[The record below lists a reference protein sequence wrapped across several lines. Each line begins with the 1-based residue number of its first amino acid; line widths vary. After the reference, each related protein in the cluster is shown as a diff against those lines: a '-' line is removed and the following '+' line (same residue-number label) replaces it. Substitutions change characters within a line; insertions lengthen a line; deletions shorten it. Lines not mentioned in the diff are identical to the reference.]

1 METWQKFLQGLIESR
16 DKFLKDVNAAI
27 KPLPPV
33 EQHEAASV
41 VGYALR
47 EINSAYQWITNACMQ
62 LDTPLKDYI
71 ERGNQ
76 ILADMNKAF
85 VEDLV
90 TKGELIPKAKIDS
103 GDYLSKEVAQSTA
116 QAAAEKAANDREA
129 VVRGEIKL
137 LASRRGELCTPK
149 TTMEGVATGGEP
161 KVLEPA
167 LLSRDIADKL
177 PDDLLKA
184 DDYKEKAGII
194 AKRLS
199 DINSLGVNVPG
210 LLQRAHELPLDET
223 GDTQFTEQLSSI
235 KTAVDQAR
243 GGKKTEEPAA
253 RLPFAQRRSADA
265 TGTELAGVF

>member
-1 METWQKFLQGLIESR
+1 MDWQKFLQSLI
-16 DKFLKDVNAAI
+16 DAKNKFLSDANTAI

-33 EQHEAASV
+33 EQHEASSV
-41 VGYALR
+41 VGFAIR
-47 EINSAYQWITNACMQ
+47 ELNQAYQWITNTCMQ
-62 LDTPLKDYI
+62 LDVQVKDYV

-90 TKGELIPKAKIDS
+90 TKGELIPKAKIES

-116 QAAAEKAANDREA
+116 QAAAEKAANEREQT
-129 VVRGEIKL
+129 VRGEIKL
-137 LASRRGELCTPK
+137 LASRRLELCTPK
-149 TTMEGVATGGEP
+149 TTMEGVASGGEP

-167 LLSRDIADKL
+167 LLSRDISDKL

-210 LLQRAHELPLDET
+210 LLQRAHELPLDDT
-223 GDTQFTEQLSSI
+223 GDTQFSEQLSSI

-243 GGKKTEEPAA
+243 GGKKTEDPAA
-253 RLPFAQRRSADA
+253 RLPFAQRQSDA
-265 TGTELAGVF
+265 TVPDLAGVF